1 MHSINPKPKTNHP
14 STDTK
19 IKLGSTAVDDIAMI
33 MRKPH
38 SFDRLV
44 NTSSIKELEKFDA
57 YTTEIRKSQHGET
70 KNFNWDELQRV
81 SHLGSGAFCT
91 VSLVITDSRDQL
103 ALKCLNP
110 KKFKSPDEFVDAAAD
125 LAREADTLSK
135 LDHENII
142 RLRGV
147 PTTNLSQSY
156 TNCDDVGYFILLDTL
171 DETLQKRLS
180 RWRREASLEG
190 GKTEPRLKRALSLGS
205 WKATKKKVPKIDLG
219 EMLDRVKSVA
229 VGAARGMKYLHE
241 QDIIMKDLNPSNIGF
256 DQDTGEVRIFDFGLA
271 RKLDSKFD
279 RREKERGI
287 VCGTPRYMAPE
298 VMRGQGS
305 LKASD
310 VFSFGVLLY
319 EVCSLQTPYDK
330 VISLE
335 NFQKRVISGERPS
348 LDPIPCQDTRD
359 LIAQCWAAEP
369 QDRFSFDQI
378 CTQLSKITIA
388 DDTETYRA

>member
-1 MHSINPKPKTNHP
+1 
-14 STDTK
+14 
-19 IKLGSTAVDDIAMI
+19 MI
-33 MRKPH
+33 IRKPP
-38 SFDRLV
+38 SFNKLV
-44 NTSSIKELEKFDA
+44 NTSSLKELEKYDA
-57 YTTEIRKSQHGET
+57 YTAEIRRSQNGET
-70 KNFNWDELQRV
+70 PNFKWDELQRV

-110 KKFKSPDEFVDAAAD
+110 ELIKSPDEFVDAAAD

-142 RLRGV
+142 RLRGI

-156 TNCDDVGYFILLDTL
+156 TTCDELGYFILLDTL
-171 DETLQKRLS
+171 HETLKQRIS
-180 RWRREASLEG
+180 RWRREASLVR
-190 GKTEPRLKRALSLGS
+190 GKIRPCIKRTLSLSS
-205 WKATKKKVPKIDLG
+205 WKAKNKEESKIDLS

-229 VGAARGMKYLHE
+229 IGVARGMKYLHE
-241 QDIIMKDLNPSNIGF
+241 QDIVMKDLNPSNIGF
-256 DQDTGEVRIFDFGLA
+256 DQDTGKVRIFDFGLA
-271 RKLDSKFD
+271 RKLDSEIDAK
-279 RREKERGI
+279 EKERRI

-319 EVCSLQTPYDK
+319 EVCSLQALYDEAK
-330 VISLE
+330 SLE
-335 NFQKRVISGERPS
+335 DFEKRIISGERPS
-348 LDPIPCQDTRD
+348 LDPIPCQYTRD

-369 QDRFSFDQI
+369 QARLSFDRI
-378 CTQLSKITIA
+378 CTLLSKITMA
-388 DDTETYRA
+388 DDAETYRA